1 MNQLGL
7 NLHTLI
13 YSRKGLCT
21 LYAYSMK
28 LDVTGMPKNMGQQTT
43 NIQLFI
49 AQIQSFA
56 EGGVEPRGKQTSI
69 NYSQLEVVKN

>member
-1 MNQLGL
+1 MVLTCMNQLGL

-56 EGGVEPRGKQTSI
+56 EGARSRAERKT
-69 NYSQLEVVKN
+69 NKHKL

>member
-7 NLHTLI
+7 NLQTLI
-13 YSRKGLCT
+13 YSRKGLT